1 MKRFIC
7 YAANEQGYIVQVF
20 DGNSVIHE
28 YAVGN
33 NRYKQTTS
41 PDGMLESKPNP
52 VETLQTLKEY
62 AKISALELAKEY
74 LVHPIH
80 VHYCTDILFSDAN

>member
-28 YAVGN
+28 YAVDN
-33 NRYKQTTS
+33 QES
-41 PDGMLESKPNP
+41 PDNP
-52 VETLQTLKEY
+52 QTLKEY
-62 AKISALELAKEY
+62 AKTSALELAKEY

-80 VHYCTDILFSDAN
+80 VHYCNDILK